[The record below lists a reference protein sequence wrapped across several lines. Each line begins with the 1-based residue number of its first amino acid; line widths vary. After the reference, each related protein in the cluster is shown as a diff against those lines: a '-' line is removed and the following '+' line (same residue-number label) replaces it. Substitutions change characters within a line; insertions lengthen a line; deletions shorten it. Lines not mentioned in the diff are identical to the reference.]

1 MKLNIKKIFFV
12 ALLVIFA
19 VNVVLPCFNN
29 FVLAANGTYNN
40 EDGTIDINKMLMD
53 ILFNQAKKSDL
64 IDDTDATII
73 DNDREGLR
81 VYIPNEIMQEYK
93 ITLGT
98 EYTESGQI
106 AIGNTKYALSL
117 SHELPTGEKYVA
129 ELVASYYFGDSDN
142 KILLKFTS
150 GYIEFENE
158 NEKTLLEC
166 KLTDYEYKDGKII
179 IHYQRKEKEKG
190 GLFNMFD
197 VWTDGEFTLS
207 ADDELI
213 TAVNNGVFESERLE
227 YLENYGY
234 FNFETEEANVDPI
247 EKLMALM
254 FNAIANGLNS
264 VISSVF
270 NEPVTMDKLIFN
282 GCDETQ
288 ITFFGNSGGSSSSII
303 STLSTTINKWY
314 SIFRKIAIVVY
325 MVLLVYMGVRIM
337 LSSTGKNLAMYKSLF
352 MYWCIGVALLFLY
365 PYVMRYSIEL
375 NNAFVQEIESSKT
388 SIFGGESEGVGTTQG
403 QKVDNILVIDFDKDP
418 FASSGAQDYMS
429 AIASRANSSKRLALA
444 VTYIILTWQ
453 LITMIVYYY
462 KRVFTVALLIAIFPL
477 VAASFVIDRIAD
489 GKSQA
494 FNKWNKEFLINVFIQ
509 TFHAIVYVFVC
520 GTVSATMAGSTIDY
534 ILIITGVT
542 FMFTGEDIIK
552 KIFSQ
557 SPSSTAKSLKDTAA
571 NTAKVVAAVETTK
584 KVVSG
589 ATKPFIGKDSVAN
602 RMKNVSNERKA
613 LEMADDNFDSNAT
626 PQQNPHSGEGFDNLQ
641 EVFDD
646 IDADTT
652 LTSADKILAKREAK
666 ELAKNIDV
674 FNNPQDASAE
684 QLSKAY
690 NGIKSAMQNDPNN
703 KLLNNVK
710 LSPTQMT
717 SMVAIGAT
725 AASMMASGVDNKTI
739 ERDIT
744 QKLSV
749 TFEGLDEESKQKYA
763 NAFMQNMATY
773 GASRGYTTSETEE
786 YASDM
791 LSEITR
797 MSNSFNYYTGATS
810 DLSDADIE
818 RAEKEREKY
827 VDDVLDEAER
837 SINQHIREYKAV
849 ETEYSKLDASD
860 DATDEE
866 KKQRKEQLDGFRDA
880 IDEFDNNRQALAESL
895 AVFWGRSTGA
905 YSAEEQ
911 LRAIENIQVLTEE
924 NIFAQETVDK
934 LGLSGEE
941 IDAYAH
947 ILSAKVSEDENV
959 SDEAKTLAQEML
971 EDYEGDDVD
980 LRDGYEDVDFSY
992 HEAIKN
998 SRNSTEYYNMTQ
1010 RINVARSRANQS
1022 DRDATR
1028 KFAEDVINDRGI
1040 DVDEGNFDD
1049 TTMYYDGKTKAE
1061 VHQEYEDI
1069 SKHRTFAEVLRR
1081 DFKYNTNK
1089 KG

>member
-29 FVLAANGTYNN
+29 FVLAENN
-40 EDGTIDINKMLMD
+40 IDWND
-53 ILFNQAKKSDL
+53 ILKDAFINQLEYGEDLDYMMINGDCALIIEVPESIFVDNIGGGFEALNDMLGNAGRVGDYSEYGLSMTIKISDTETYMANV
-64 IDDTDATII
+64 IATSY
-73 DNDREGLR
+73 DYSNHGL
-81 VYIPNEIMQEYK
+81 N
-93 ITLGT
+93 
-98 EYTESGQI
+98 
-106 AIGNTKYALSL
+106 
-117 SHELPTGEKYVA
+117 TGEKDY
-129 ELVASYYFGDSDN
+129 
-142 KILLKFTS
+142 LLKVIFDT
-150 GYIEFENE
+150 GKII
-158 NEKTLLEC
+158 
-166 KLTDYEYKDGKII
+166 KDGKEYIC
-179 IHYQRKEKEKG
+179 YLDEY
-190 GLFNMFD
+190 NVD
-197 VWTDGEFTLS
+197 TGEFEYWYNTIDENGKKVKINGKFTVEIDEDETNVGFE
-207 ADDELI
+207 ADDD
-213 TAVNNGVFESERLE
+213 
-227 YLENYGY
+227 GY
-234 FNFETEEANVDPI
+234 FKADGFYEVTYEANVDPI